1 MTESKFRQAIDLK
14 KKIAAAE
21 ELRSLVNRE
30 VNPGP
35 IVIKKRGEEKEINLA
50 DISFK
55 IDNVINDTI
64 FCLAEEELDKL
75 YKQFKEL

>member
-1 MTESKFRQAIDLK
+1 MTENKFKQAIDLK
-14 KKIAAAE
+14 KKITAAE

-30 VNPGP
+30 IIPSP
-35 IVIKKRGEEKEINLA
+35 IIIKKCGEEKEINLA

-55 IDNVINDTI
+55 IDTVVNDTI
-64 FCLAEEELDKL
+64 FCLVEEELDKL